1 MTIPADLLPGDGR
14 FGSGPSKVRPA
25 QVAALVN
32 SGQFNSGQFNSG
44 PLGSGLLGTSH
55 RQPPVRSLVG
65 RIRAGLG
72 DLFSLPDGYEVALG
86 NGGSTA
92 FWDVATVC
100 LVEHRSAHGA
110 FGEFGTK
117 FAQCV
122 AEAPFLAD
130 PVVVRA
136 DPGSVA
142 LPVRTEGVDV
152 YAWPHNE
159 TSTGAL
165 APVVPIPG
173 ARDDG
178 ALVVIDGTSAAGG
191 VTVDVSATDVYYFAP
206 QKSFASDGGLWLALL
221 SPAAVERA
229 ARVEASGRWVPP
241 FLSLTSAVT
250 NSRADQTLNTP
261 AIGTLVMLAA
271 QIDWMA
277 EHGGLAWAAQR
288 SATSSS
294 HLYAWADA
302 RDVAQ
307 PFVADPAYRS
317 PVVVTIDLAP
327 QVDAACVAA
336 VLRANGIVD
345 TEPYRKLGRNQL
357 RVATFP
363 AVEPDDVLAL
373 TACLDYV
380 IDALEG

>member
-1 MTIPADLLPGDGR
+1 MTVPAELLPGDGR

-25 QVAALVN
+25 QVTGLVD
-32 SGQFNSGQFNSG
+32 
-44 PLGSGLLGTSH
+44 SGLLGTSH
-55 RQPPVRSLVG
+55 RQHPIRSLVG
-65 RIRAGLG
+65 RIRTGLG

-92 FWDVATVC
+92 FWDVATAC

-110 FGEFGTK
+110 FGEFGAK
-117 FAQCV
+117 FTQCV
-122 AEAPFLAD
+122 AGAPFLAD

-136 DPGSVA
+136 EPGSVA
-142 LPVRTEGVDV
+142 VPTRTDGVDV

-165 APVVPIPG
+165 APVLPIPG

-178 ALVVIDGTSAAGG
+178 ALIVIDGTSAAGG
-191 VTVDVSATDVYYFAP
+191 VAVDVSATDVYYFAP

-229 ARVEASGRWVPP
+229 ARVEASGRWVPS
-241 FLSLTSAVT
+241 FLSLTAAVT
-250 NSRADQTLNTP
+250 SSRADQTVNTP

-271 QIDWMA
+271 QIDWML
-277 EHGGLAWAAQR
+277 EHGGLGWAARR
-288 SATSSS
+288 SATSSG
-294 HLYAWADA
+294 HLYSWADA

-317 PVVVTIDLAP
+317 PVVVTVDLAP
-327 QVDAACVAA
+327 QVDAASVAA

-345 TEPYRKLGRNQL
+345 TEPYRRLGRNQL
-357 RVATFP
+357 RIATFP

-380 IDALEG
+380 IDALAS